1 MQMPKDVPVEVRRCG
16 VGEAGLETDL
26 GEPTVC
32 SVCMIFEAGRLQEVT
47 EEKRAKN
54 CALGLLCSVF
64 EGRKVGRNQ
73 QRRLRRS
80 HQVGRRS

>member
-1 MQMPKDVPVEVRRCG
+1 MPKDIPVEMRRCG

-26 GEPTVC
+26 GELTVC
-32 SVCMIFEAGRLQEVT
+32 SVCMVLEAGRLQEVT
-47 EEKRAKN
+47 EEKRAKD
-54 CALGLLCSVF
+54 CALGLLCRVF